1 MLKETKIKLQTK
13 RRLLWV
19 AVIGWALLIF
29 CFSAQPADSS
39 NRLSGSVTA
48 KLLQALPSVKALPPV
63 QKMKTVEVVHNFI
76 RKLAHFTI
84 YGILG
89 IWVYCLCGS
98 YRVSFCKA
106 FFIAFCACAAY
117 AATDEFHQL
126 FVPGR
131 SCMLLDVV
139 TDSAGS
145 VAGILLMHTVHDKLC
160 FLKEK

>member
-13 RRLLWV
+13 RRLLWA

-39 NRLSGSVTA
+39 SRLSGSVTA

-84 YGILG
+84 YGIFG

-98 YRVSFCKA
+98 YRFSFCKA
-106 FFIAFCACAAY
+106 FFIA
-117 AATDEFHQL
+117 L
-126 FVPGR
+126 F
-131 SCMLLDVV
+131 LDLFY
-139 TDSAGS
+139 T
-145 VAGILLMHTVHDKLC
+145 KK
-160 FLKEK
+160 KEKICK